1 MRRRHR
7 LCWCFLQRLSI
18 RIRQR
23 MESSV
28 MNNSVRVHLSAWDLV
43 NRLHS
48 QDRRLYASMQKLAS
62 GLAIN
67 TAADGPAMLIISE
80 RLRSQIASL
89 EQRMEN
95 LSALQHKYEYGAST
109 ALHLRSQLVELRS
122 LAVGAANESVN
133 DEAMQAAY
141 DQAAQ
146 HVKDSYNHV
155 VETAQYN
162 GKKLFDGSDG
172 ALASLSRLE
181 DISLMS
187 ADGAAVALAT
197 VDRATAELDQA
208 LIDMGATE
216 KNELESQQASLAV
229 RRQNLIAAESEI
241 RDVDYAQE
249 WSRFIADSIRQQVGL
264 ALMAHAAISAKTML
278 SLFE

>member
-1 MRRRHR
+1 
-7 LCWCFLQRLSI
+7 
-18 RIRQR
+18 
-23 MESSV
+23 MESKA
-28 MNNSVRVHLSAWDLV
+28 MNNSVRVNLSAWDLV

-48 QDRRLYASMQKLAS
+48 QDRRLYTSMQKLAS

-95 LSALQHKYEYGAST
+95 LSALRHKYEYGAST
-109 ALHLRSQLVELRS
+109 ALHLRSQLTELRS
-122 LAVGAANESVN
+122 LAVGAANEGIN

-146 HVKDSYNHV
+146 HVADSYNHV

-162 GKKLFDGSDG
+162 GKQLFDGSDG
-172 ALASLSRLE
+172 ALASLDRLE
-181 DISLMS
+181 GISLMS
-187 ADGAAVALAT
+187 AEEAVTALAT
-197 VDRATAELDQA
+197 VDRAVADLDQA
-208 LIDMGATE
+208 LIDMGATQQ
-216 KNELESQQASLAV
+216 NELESQQASLAI

-249 WSRFIADSIRQQVGL
+249 WSRFVADSIRQQVGL
-264 ALMAHAAISAKTML
+264 ALMAHAAISARATL